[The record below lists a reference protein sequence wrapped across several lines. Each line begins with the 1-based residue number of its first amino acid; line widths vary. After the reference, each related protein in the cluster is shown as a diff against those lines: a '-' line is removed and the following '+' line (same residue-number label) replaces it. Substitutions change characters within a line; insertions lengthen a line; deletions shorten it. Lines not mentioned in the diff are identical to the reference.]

1 MKSKL
6 SGSRFIFFLFLVTI
20 ILTANAYAQLELVPA
35 SHPVYDFLKRMQL
48 ENTIPRYN
56 SSLIPISRGEI
67 AEYLKTVNEKGKL
80 SATDKKIL
88 EDYFIEFEFELQKST
103 NKSSSL
109 FGKFEGESL
118 FSNKKQKYVYS
129 FTDSNASLFVNLP
142 VSISGYG
149 SKGDFGDNELIL
161 GDIGLSARGSMY
173 GKVGYSAIYNGGKSL
188 KGDDVAKLFETDYNP
203 VLKSNPKFFKDN
215 YYDQFTGHIRYQTK
229 NNWLSLT
236 AGREPVLAGYG
247 YIDRLFLSNNTVPM
261 DFFRIDLSYKKI
273 KYNFYYG
280 SIKGDSLGADLKS
293 KNIAFHRL
301 NVQFSD
307 VFKIGYYETVV
318 ISNNPFSF
326 VYFNPISF
334 ITSADLNSGAKET
347 TENNTLMGIDVE
359 VNPVKNVAL
368 QGTLLVDDVN
378 FSTLFNK
385 DLTANDN
392 KFGYQLGAM
401 WTKAFTLPDL
411 SMKIEYTRLEPFV
424 YSHRSNKDSYTH
436 WDLSLGHALPSNSDE
451 IALKFSYNISHR
463 ARLDFLYRF
472 QRSADGIYYD
482 SLNNR
487 LINYGGNIN
496 RGDGDKSI
504 YYTFLLGD
512 RTNRNI
518 VSVNLIVEPIK
529 QYFLEF
535 RYRFLQNNLIYAS
548 KKEKELFLQALFRV
562 ML

>member
-1 MKSKL
+1 MMALNS
-6 SGSRFIFFLFLVTI
+6 S
-20 ILTANAYAQLELVPA
+20 AQLELVPA

-48 ENTIPRYN
+48 ENIIPGYN
-56 SSLIPISRGEI
+56 SSLIPISRGEVS
-67 AEYLKTVNEKGKL
+67 EFLKTVNEKGKPGP
-80 SATDKKIL
+80 TDRKIL
-88 EDYFIEFEFELQKST
+88 EDYLIEFEYDIYKST
-103 NKSSSL
+103 KKSVSL
-109 FGKFEGESL
+109 FGKSGRDYLLSI
-118 FSNKKQKYVYS
+118 NKQKYLYS
-129 FTDSNASLFVNLP
+129 YTDSNAAMFVNLP
-142 VSISGYG
+142 AVISGYG
-149 SKGDFGDNELIL
+149 SKGDYGDNALFL
-161 GDIGLSARGSMY
+161 GEIGLSARGSLF
-173 GKVGYSAIYNGGKSL
+173 GKTGYSIAYNGGKSL
-188 KGDDVAKLFETDYNP
+188 KGDDAAKLFEIDYNP
-203 VLKSNPKFFKDN
+203 VLKSNPKFFTDN
-215 YYDQFTGHIRYQTK
+215 YYDHFTGHIRYQTN

-273 KYNFYYG
+273 KYTFSYG
-280 SIKGDSLGADLKS
+280 SVKGDSLGADLNS

-301 NVQFSD
+301 NVQFSNA
-307 VFKIGYYETVV
+307 FKIGYYETVV

-347 TENNTLMGIDVE
+347 TENNTLMGIDIE

-368 QGTLLVDDVN
+368 QGTLLVDDIN
-378 FSTLFNK
+378 FSTIFNK

-392 KFGYQLGAM
+392 KFGYQVGAM
-401 WTKAFTLPDL
+401 WTKAFTVPDL
-411 SMKIEYTRLEPFV
+411 SLKFEYTRLEPFV

-436 WDLSLGHALPSNSDE
+436 WNLSLGHALPPNSDE
-451 IALKFSYNISHR
+451 IALKLSYNISYR
-463 ARLDFLYRF
+463 AKLEFLYRF

-482 SLNNR
+482 SVNKQ

-518 VSVNLIVEPIK
+518 FSLNLILEPIK
-529 QYFLEF
+529 QYILEF
-535 RYRFLQNNLIYAS
+535 RYRFVQNNLIYAS
-548 KKEKELFLQALFRV
+548 KTEKELFLQALLRI